1 MIVTKFRTEGI
12 FWKKSEET
20 MKNYQK
26 TIILIVEA
34 ILKIGHV
41 QVVGC
46 GWNMVVCD
54 DSKKKIIRI
63 YEIIAYVSMSR

>member
-1 MIVTKFRTEGI
+1 
-12 FWKKSEET
+12 